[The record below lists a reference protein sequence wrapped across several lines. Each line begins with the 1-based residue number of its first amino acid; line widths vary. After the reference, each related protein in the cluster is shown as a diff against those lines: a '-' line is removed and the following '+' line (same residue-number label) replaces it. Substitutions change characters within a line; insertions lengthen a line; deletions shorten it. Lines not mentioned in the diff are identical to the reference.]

1 MVVVM
6 YSQLMVIVVL
16 TAHLLACI
24 TMLLQA
30 LIIHAVSIILNTTY
44 MYIHIST
51 NIYKVHIFELM

>member
-1 MVVVM
+1 MIVVL

-30 LIIHAVSIILNTTY
+30 LIIHAVSIILN
-44 MYIHIST
+44 YIYIPIST